1 MKALSPNSNSY
12 QMLILEKNHNLPL
25 LPSMASILFDLP
37 SSRVM
42 NSQNVHRSRFYAL
55 ISDHPKITTNI
66 FLFYNLRLEETA
78 TVLKSNPIQNL
89 NLLGLKQ
96 EVRIRCS
103 DVVGLAHWKFTCWG
117 SQGVAWSGS
126 PTTMN
131 VSSKWVG
138 EPAKE

>member
-37 SSRVM
+37 PSRVM
-42 NSQNVHRSRFYAL
+42 NSQKVHRSRFYAL

-78 TVLKSNPIQNL
+78 TVLKSNPIKSIQNL
-89 NLLGLKQ
+89 NLLGFNK
-96 EVRIRCS
+96 
-103 DVVGLAHWKFTCWG
+103 K
-117 SQGVAWSGS
+117 SGS
-126 PTTMN
+126 DALML
-131 VSSKWVG
+131 WVWHNG
-138 EPAKE
+138 NSHVGVYKEYPGRIPQLP

>member
-1 MKALSPNSNSY
+1 MKALSPNSNLY

-42 NSQNVHRSRFYAL
+42 NSQKVHRSRFYAL

-89 NLLGLKQ
+89 NLLGFNK
-96 EVRIRCS
+96 
-103 DVVGLAHWKFTCWG
+103 K
-117 SQGVAWSGS
+117 SGS
-126 PTTMN
+126 DALML
-131 VSSKWVG
+131 WVWHNG
-138 EPAKE
+138 NSHVGVHKEYPGQVPQLP